1 MLIKPPLSIKS
12 LHFFKN
18 LTGDIVCS
26 NTSKLATR
34 LYFLSISCE
43 YKNERNDLG
52 IQSLSDNCNI
62 KKANGLDLSNEI
74 IRDLFC
80 AKDKKEK
87 IAFVF
92 QIRCLSGESINYRP
106 FFDNMVIEWKSIL
119 EQGKLRTDDRGKV
132 RVSTLIYDVEDAI
145 LLKTKKFE
153 KRISLKTGDYEVWL
167 TAKEC
172 YE

>member
-1 MLIKPPLSIKS
+1 MKYVVIFLFLMSCATPYDRNDAKFNKRGHTAESYDDSI
-12 LHFFKN
+12 
-18 LTGDIVCS
+18 
-26 NTSKLATR
+26 R
-34 LYFLSISCE
+34 E